1 MQKCNALCTVIVLS
15 VSYTHLHVYKRQ
27 PAAKPTTVETKA
39 EAPAAQ
45 SKAAVPAKA
54 SDEEGTRVSINNA
67 SAEELA
73 RAMNGVGLKKAQA
86 IVSYREEYGPFKTV
100 EDPVSYTHLD
110 VYKRQVGHNPNGQR
124 NAGCCQNSDHPEQ
137 LVQSKF
143 CLLYTSRS
151 SSQSFGKLSFGNSR
165 NSWVESTSARVGYL
179 AISKLIRGLLI
190 LIVYLLRWMM

>member
-1 MQKCNALCTVIVLS
+1 MRWLLKKRTNGS
-15 VSYTHLHVYKRQ
+15 VRYCQYTS
-27 PAAKPTTVETKA
+27 VETKA

-100 EDPVSYTHLD
+100 EDL
-110 VYKRQVGHNPNGQR
+110 KQVPGM
-124 NAGCCQNSDHPEQ
+124 
-137 LVQSKF
+137 
-143 CLLYTSRS
+143 
-151 SSQSFGKLSFGNSR
+151 GNSLVER
-165 NSWVESTSARVGYL
+165 NL
-179 AISKLIRGLLI
+179 AVLTL
-190 LIVYLLRWMM
+190 

>member
-1 MQKCNALCTVIVLS
+1 MKHGIKALLITLS
-15 VSYTHLHVYKRQ
+15 LACAGMSHSALAAA

-54 SDEEGTRVSINNA
+54 SDEEGSRVSINNA

-100 EDPVSYTHLD
+100 EDL
-110 VYKRQVGHNPNGQR
+110 KQVPGM
-124 NAGCCQNSDHPEQ
+124 
-137 LVQSKF
+137 
-143 CLLYTSRS
+143 
-151 SSQSFGKLSFGNSR
+151 GNSLVER
-165 NSWVESTSARVGYL
+165 NLAVLTLYL
-179 AISKLIRGLLI
+179 ISIVAIFCQTEEVIPVMASVLITTT
-190 LIVYLLRWMM
+190 

>member
-1 MQKCNALCTVIVLS
+1 MKHGIKALLITLS
-15 VSYTHLHVYKRQ
+15 LACVGMSHSALAAA

-100 EDPVSYTHLD
+100 EDL
-110 VYKRQVGHNPNGQR
+110 KQVPGM
-124 NAGCCQNSDHPEQ
+124 
-137 LVQSKF
+137 
-143 CLLYTSRS
+143 
-151 SSQSFGKLSFGNSR
+151 GNSLVER
-165 NSWVESTSARVGYL
+165 NL
-179 AISKLIRGLLI
+179 AVLTL
-190 LIVYLLRWMM
+190 